1 MPLMV
6 MFLQDKNPFE
16 NVSKVLKCETEFKIL
31 NLHIHQNSED
41 FRQFNEF
48 LLKSGTETYPYMEFV
63 EFRFYSQA
71 IVMPTGKCSSCV

>member
-1 MPLMV
+1 
-6 MFLQDKNPFE
+6 MFQKFL
-16 NVSKVLKCETEFKIL
+16 NVKQSLKFKIYAYT
-31 NLHIHQNSED
+31 QNSED

-48 LLKSGTETYPYMEFV
+48 LLKSRTETYPYMEFV